1 MLKEDVV
8 GVMLALLKHVIAL
21 RDFEGR
27 RAVVKLLNKCRV
39 KVDF

>member
-1 MLKEDVV
+1 MLKEDIVR
-8 GVMLALLKHVIAL
+8 VMLPWLKHVIVL
-21 RDFEGR
+21 RDFEGC